1 MWRGYTLGERQTSHV
16 NRANVGS
23 FIERRGVGEGKGE
36 RERDRM
42 KDTGGQAKT
51 CLSLQRKSGR
61 EWGWEELVS

>member
-1 MWRGYTLGERQTSHV
+1 M
-16 NRANVGS
+16 GS